1 MGFFP
6 ENINFLSRE
15 SVRLSVCRQHRTHN
29 LNSAEGVTVSHV
41 LGAGLI
47 VTARRVD
54 TVQSD
59 ASCGWCRVVAESLR
73 EVTLRRGSHGFGFA
87 IVGGFGSDHGDF
99 PIVIKSVFPSG
110 PAARDG
116 RLKPGDQLLA
126 VNGVV
131 LDGATHE
138 QAVTLLK
145 NAGVTVSLLITSWVD
160 GTVPSTTH
168 YCVLFHSCAV
178 HCVQIEALSFL
189 IYYIRCHAIIVM
201 SSLTCDSLYAALLFR
216 SVGN

>member
-59 ASCGWCRVVAESLR
+59 ASCGCRLMQGRGGVSERGHVTSWISRLR
-73 EVTLRRGSHGFGFA
+73 FRYRRRVRQWSRGLSHRHQERVSQWPCCQGWSTEARWSAAGSQRCRTRRSNAWTSSYTTQECRRHC
-87 IVGGFGSDHGDF
+87 
-99 PIVIKSVFPSG
+99 VITHH
-110 PAARDG
+110 
-116 RLKPGDQLLA
+116 QLSWRHSA
-126 VNGVV
+126 V
-131 LDGATHE
+131 DD
-138 QAVTLLK
+138 
-145 NAGVTVSLLITSWVD
+145 SLLCI
-160 GTVPSTTH
+160 
-168 YCVLFHSCAV
+168 
-178 HCVQIEALSFL
+178 ISFM
-189 IYYIRCHAIIVM
+189 CC
-201 SSLTCDSLYAALLFR
+201 SLCTK
-216 SVGN
+216 